1 MNCVADSHFIDPGSL
16 VVTAFRMTD
25 ASMSPWRDL
34 GRLVYAQRRHIGI
47 GEFAVV
53 ALIGVPVA
61 AFIVGRLVAL
71 SPTILTV
78 ESLNPRREIR
88 ICRRRVAHM
97 LRVASCDDLVI

>member
-1 MNCVADSHFIDPGSL
+1 MNCVADSHFIDSGAL

-34 GRLVYAQRRHIGI
+34 GRL
-47 GEFAVV
+47 AVV
-53 ALIGVPVA
+53 AIMGPPA
-61 AFIVGRLVAL
+61 ALFIVGRLVAL

-88 ICRRRVAHM
+88 ICRRRIGHM